1 MSINEN
7 RLRNI
12 VRGELRNM
20 GFGLNEGLNKGDTFS
35 LSGMKPEQMAR
46 IIASKYG
53 VNPNDFVVKRGML
66 TYEPKKVAKQRI
78 SKPEDMSVDDYKNK
92 CVIPLKPELKDI
104 DGEEWRP
111 IKNMGCYFGG
121 DVDYSNYYE
130 VSNLG
135 RVRNIDFGNAAG
147 SNVSY
152 GYDAPTRKAMQY
164 HLNHKSGM
172 NTCPDIKYM
181 VADAFLGEH
190 NPKDNMVIHI
200 DGDYHN
206 NRAENLKWVPRSR
219 GRFHSHNEVKEE
231 LTINENV
238 FMRHIHE
245 AIKSTL
251 RNLINES
258 FKEKYENAIDT
269 IDYYRNLKE
278 NGEKLSQEQYEQIS
292 DIVNFLKTTNTNDNP
307 CTIEWIETAEELL
320 SRNNISEKKNNI
332 EIKPENKGK
341 FTATKKRTGKTTD
354 ELLHSKNPKTRQR
367 ANFARMAKRGWKPLD
382 EESLVG
388 NENHFGKFV
397 DVLEKCGW
405 SYTDFNDVRSKS
417 TGQTGTRFV
426 IERDKDNSCD
436 LSELQQNLKRVIPEK
451 LLVFST
457 GQHRYA
463 PELSKKSVILLNDL
477 SNRQLDEEW
486 DVAFDPYHNN
496 PSPDEKA
503 WDNYWSEEHAFDPD
517 RNDNYEGE
525 ETNLGPNTDYNYKDI
540 TIDNAGDEMFSDTN
554 NNVYD
559 YRGMRS
565 MEAMSDNPDISRY
578 GRSVRD
584 TLGKTLDAYQNE
596 R

>member
-1 MSINEN
+1 MAINEN

-20 GFGLNEGLNKGDTFS
+20 GFELNEGLNKGDAFS

-53 VNPNDFVVKRGML
+53 VNPNDFVVK
-66 TYEPKKVAKQRI
+66 KVAKQRI
-78 SKPEDMSVDDYKNK
+78 SKPEDMSIEDYKNK

-111 IKNMGCYFGG
+111 VKNIGRYFGG
-121 DVDYSNYYE
+121 DVSYENYYE

-135 RVRNIDFGNAAG
+135 RVRNINLVNAAG
-147 SNVSY
+147 SNVGF

-190 NPKDNMVIHI
+190 NPESNMVIHK

-206 NRAENLKWVPRSR
+206 NNVSNLEWVPRKKTKQTTDKST
-219 GRFHSHNEVKEE
+219 EPE
-231 LTINENV
+231 INENEIRNRIRNAV
-238 FMRHIHE
+238 VE
-245 AIKSTL
+245 AVGGLLEKS
-251 RNLINES
+251 
-258 FKEKYENAIDT
+258 
-269 IDYYRNLKE
+269 
-278 NGEKLSQEQYEQIS
+278 G
-292 DIVNFLKTTNTNDNP
+292 
-307 CTIEWIETAEELL
+307 
-320 SRNNISEKKNNI
+320 I
-332 EIKPENKGK
+332 EINPENKGK
-341 FTATKKRTGKTTD
+341 FTATKKRTGKSTG

-367 ANFARMAKRGWKPLD
+367 ANFARMAKRGWKPL
-382 EESLVG
+382 EE
-388 NENHFGKFV
+388 NELDNSESNFEKFV

-426 IERDKDNSCD
+426 IERDKDKSCE

-486 DVAFDPYHNN
+486 DVN
-496 PSPDEKA
+496 
-503 WDNYWSEEHAFDPD
+503 
-517 RNDNYEGE
+517 
-525 ETNLGPNTDYNYKDI
+525 
-540 TIDNAGDEMFSDTN
+540 
-554 NNVYD
+554 
-559 YRGMRS
+559 
-565 MEAMSDNPDISRY
+565 
-578 GRSVRD
+578 
-584 TLGKTLDAYQNE
+584 
-596 R
+596 